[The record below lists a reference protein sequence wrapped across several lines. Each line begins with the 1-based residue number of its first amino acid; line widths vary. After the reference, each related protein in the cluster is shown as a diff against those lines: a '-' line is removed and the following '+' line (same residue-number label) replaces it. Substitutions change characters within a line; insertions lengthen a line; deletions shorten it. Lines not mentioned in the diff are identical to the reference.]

1 MAHREYTEY
10 FRTMEEAVEWEEKFR
25 AEKDRDEHI
34 MCGAHKSNSTVWQD
48 TQEPAYA
55 VKWEKYS

>member
-10 FRTMEEAVEWEEKFR
+10 FHNMDEALAWEEWFLDK
-25 AEKDRDEHI
+25 KDRDEHI
-34 MCGAHKSNSTVWQD
+34 TFHAHKSNNTVWQD
-48 TQEPAYA
+48 TQEPCYV